1 MGVLLSTP
9 EKEKVCEHFDDGQYL
24 AYGTAAMQG
33 WRTQMEDAHATVPRL
48 GAGADGS
55 KQPQAF
61 FAVYDGHG
69 GFEVS
74 RFAALHL
81 HKLLEA
87 SPKYASGDV
96 GGALVESYIATDEL
110 MTSDE
115 GVKELTAIHRESGR
129 GDRPFPLSLT
139 AAGGAQDVTSN
150 MIGCTAVSCV
160 VDFAKRVITCAN
172 SGDSR
177 CVLSVAGKPVALSTD
192 HKPELASESSRIE
205 AAGGYIANG
214 RVNGNLN
221 LTRSLGDHEYKGD
234 KALPPE
240 KQIITCVPD
249 ITIHAIDDT
258 TDFIVLG
265 CDGIWDVMPNSDA
278 VNFVRTHLL
287 PKACLTPEE
296 LSLETLG
303 RLAQDKDAMCDDA
316 AAPWP
321 GDVAKSLDE
330 LLSLTAAALVD
341 QCLAPTTQCGIGCD
355 NMSVCIVLFREGIFG
370 KRVIAA
376 LNERLAKASVTKSD
390 DAMSPAT
397 EDKQ

>member
-9 EKEKVCEHFDDGQYL
+9 EKEKECECFDDGRYL

-33 WRTQMEDAHATVPRL
+33 WRTQMEDAHAMVPRL
-48 GAGADGS
+48 GTDTDAD
-55 KQPQAF
+55 KPPQAF

-74 RFAALHL
+74 RYASRHV

-96 GGALVESYIATDEL
+96 GSALVDSYIATDEL

-115 GVKELTAIHRESGR
+115 GVKELTAIRKVYGKSE
-129 GDRPFPLSLT
+129 RPSPLSLMT
-139 AAGGAQDVTSN
+139 AVSGGAQDVTSN

-160 VDFAKRVITCAN
+160 VDLAKHVVTCAN

-192 HKPELASESSRIE
+192 HKPELDSESSRIE

-249 ITIHAIDDT
+249 ITTHAIDDT
-258 TDFIVLG
+258 TDFIILG

-287 PKACLTPEE
+287 PKADLTPEE

-303 RLAQDKDAMCDDA
+303 RLAQEKEAMHDDSEQP
-316 AAPWP
+316 APWP

-330 LLSLTAAALVD
+330 LLSLTASALID

-355 NMSVCIVLFREGIFG
+355 NMSVCIVLLREGIFG

-376 LNERLAKASVTKSD
+376 LNKRLASAPAAKSD
-390 DAMSPAT
+390 ESAM
-397 EDKQ
+397 Q